1 MKRSRAQRKGPAD
14 SSRPGATNQPV
25 RFVAALLLFVGCAFG
40 QEKAA
45 KPDLLAGL
53 ERKVLANGL
62 AVVVKPDRRLPTVT
76 AMLAYRV
83 GSVNEE
89 PGMTGAAHFF
99 EHMVFKGTAK
109 YKPGDIDLVTY
120 RCGGENNAFTTH
132 DMTGYWFHVGAAHL
146 DEVLD
151 ILADT
156 MGNCSLDE
164 EEFNR
169 ERNTVLQEM
178 NIWLDGPWGELE
190 KELDRTVYK
199 ECRYRHP
206 VLGWKEDVEK
216 LTRDRMLDF
225 YKRHYGPQ
233 NASLIVVGDVTAKDV
248 FARAEA
254 FFGPI
259 KASGLTAQGV
269 AMDPPQTEPRAIELK
284 TGATTDKL
292 MFAFRA
298 DKAGSDAD
306 LALDVLST
314 LLGDGKTSRLRARLV
329 DKEDLAGEDG
339 VTVSNYSRKHEG
351 VFTVQVELALEGSP
365 EKARDVVIEE
375 LEALASRPLGEREL
389 RRAKNIVRAKFAFDV
404 ESQLELTSKIGYFEA
419 LGLPDYVSRY
429 MERIEA
435 LTPEMIRAAAA
446 ATFKASNRTVAL
458 GWSKAKRQAAPG
470 SSNRR
475 RPQRK
480 ILQAAPKLRDVKSV
494 TLPNGLR
501 VLVAPRR
508 DVPVLAVQCFV
519 NAGPIR
525 EPDAKA
531 GLAALTG
538 DLLDEGIRDDAGR
551 WRTGDQI
558 AAEIEFVGG
567 DLATGPT
574 GVASKVLS
582 EHASIAFDLVRDV
595 IRYPSFDEDR
605 FEELKDNQLAEIET
619 RDDEP
624 SSVARRLFFEEA
636 YRGHPLRRPSAGYK
650 ATVESLRLED
660 VKAYH
665 ARWFRPEN
673 AIVAVAGDIDPDRAL
688 EEVRI
693 RFGGWAGTGEW
704 DAPKPPP
711 AVRQEAPRTRVRKA
725 DAQQARIVIGHVG
738 VARNDPDWAALRV
751 AETILGT
758 GPGFVS
764 RLAKN
769 VRDVQ
774 GLAYDVYG
782 SITAGATEVASPFM
796 VTLGVEAKDKD
807 KGIAAVLKELKT
819 FVEEGPAEREVEDA
833 KRYLKASF
841 AGSWELSDDLG
852 AYLVDVARHGAGLD
866 WPAAYF
872 EALSKVDRES
882 VRKAAAKHVNLGG
895 LTTVV
900 VGPVD
905 EGGGDK

>member
-1 MKRSRAQRKGPAD
+1 MKRS
-14 SSRPGATNQPV
+14 SLLV
-25 RFVAALLLFVGCAFG
+25 LLLAGCAIG
-40 QEKAA
+40 QERPAKA
-45 KPDLLAGL
+45 DLLAGL
-53 ERKVLANGL
+53 ERKVLSNGL
-62 AVVVKPDRRLPTVT
+62 AVVVRPDRRLPTVT

-216 LTRDRMLDF
+216 LTRDRMADF

-233 NASLIVVGDVTAKDV
+233 NASLIVVGDIKPADV
-248 FARAEA
+248 FARAEK
-254 FFGPI
+254 FFGGI
-259 KASGLTAQGV
+259 KASGYTAQGV
-269 AMDPPQTEPRAIELK
+269 AMDPPQKEARAVELR

-292 MFAFRA
+292 MMAFRA

-306 LALDVLST
+306 IALDVLAT
-314 LLGDGKTSRLRARLV
+314 MLGDGRTSRLRARLV

-351 VFTVQVELALEGSP
+351 VFTVQVELAIDASP

-375 LEALASRPLGEREL
+375 LEAVAKRPIGEREL
-389 RRAKNIVRAKFAFDV
+389 RRAKNLVRAKFAFEL
-404 ESQLELTSKIGYFEA
+404 ESQLEMTSKIGYFEA

-429 MERIEA
+429 MDRIEA
-435 LTPEMIRAAAA
+435 VTPELIRATA
-446 ATFKASNRTVAL
+446 ATTLNAANRTVAM
-458 GWSKAKRQAAPG
+458 GWAKAKRQAAPG
-470 SSNRR
+470 SSNKRTPRR
-475 RPQRK
+475 SLRQG
-480 ILQAAPKLRDVKSV
+480 APKLGPVKTA

-501 VLVAPRR
+501 VLVASRR

-519 NAGPIR
+519 NAGPVR

-538 DLLDEGIRDDAGR
+538 DLLDEGIEDDAGR
-551 WRTGDQI
+551 WRSGDQI

-567 DLATGPT
+567 ELATGPT
-574 GVASKVLS
+574 GAAAKVLS
-582 EHASIAFDLVRDV
+582 EHATIAFDLVRDV
-595 IRYPSFDEDR
+595 IRYPAFKAER
-605 FEELKDNQLAEIET
+605 FEEVRDDQLAEIET
-619 RDDEP
+619 QDDDP
-624 SSVARRLFFEEA
+624 SRTARRLFFEEA
-636 YRGHPLRRPSAGYK
+636 YKGHPQRRPYTGYQ
-650 ATVESLRLED
+650 ATVENLSVED

-673 AIVAVAGDIDPDRAL
+673 AIVAVAGDIEPERAL
-688 EEVRI
+688 EEVKA
-693 RFGGWAGTGEW
+693 RFGGWAGKGAW
-704 DAPKPPP
+704 DDPKPP
-711 AVRQEAPRTRVRKA
+711 AAARQTGPRTRTQKA
-725 DAQQARIVIGHVG
+725 DSQQARIVIGHVG
-738 VARNDPDWAALRV
+738 VERGHPDWAALRV

-782 SITAGATEVASPFM
+782 SITGGATEVAAPFM

-807 KGIAAVLKELKT
+807 KGIAAVLKEIKA
-819 FVEEGPAEREVEDA
+819 FVEEGPTEREVDDA

-841 AGSWELSDDLG
+841 AEAWELSDDVG
-852 AYLVDVARHGAGLD
+852 AYLVEVTRFGAGLG
-866 WPAAYF
+866 WPETF
-872 EALSKVDRES
+872 FDALSKVGRDE
-882 VRKAAAKHVNLGG
+882 VRRAAAKHLNLSG

-900 VGPVD
+900 VGPVG
-905 EGGGDK
+905 EQDK